1 MSMNHHNMDGENINL
16 EEISRMF
23 ASGKDISDE
32 QLALLMHRFNIDWD
46 TIETMPAFEEHRKQ
60 LFNREIQK

>member
-1 MSMNHHNMDGENINL
+1 MDGENIDT

-23 ASGKDISDE
+23 ASDKKELSDD
-32 QLALLMHRFNIDWD
+32 QLVLLMHRFNLDWD

-60 LFNREIQK
+60 LFNREIEK

>member
-1 MSMNHHNMDGENINL
+1 MDGENINP

-23 ASGKDISDE
+23 ASDKKELSDE

-60 LFNREIQK
+60 LFNREIEK

>member
-1 MSMNHHNMDGENINL
+1 MDGENVNP

-23 ASGKDISDE
+23 AEGKNGMTSDE
-32 QLALLMHRFNIDWD
+32 QLALLMHRFNLDWD

-60 LFNREIQK
+60 LFHREIKK